1 MSCITVLFTSKT
13 HTGQLF
19 AINRTEIFL
28 KHKHQIMKLTLLT
41 LLSGVILMAATSCGP
56 GKKLRASTAQNDSL
70 RTVISEQ
77 NTKLSGY
84 ENDIS
89 QLNQK
94 NAAATKSTED
104 CLKEKEQIAKKA
116 DELNKTLTDQR
127 NSMEQIRKQAA
138 EALNKFQGSGVEVTT
153 KDGLVYISMQDKLL
167 FNSGSAQ
174 LGKEGKEALSIVG
187 QVLNSNPGV
196 AVTVVGNTDSVAIKK
211 AFKDNWSLST
221 ERANSIVRILRDD
234 YEVDPARLTASGRA
248 KYDPIEDNTTPEGR
262 AKNRRTDIIL
272 NPDLSKLWSLV
283 ETETK

>member
-1 MSCITVLFTSKT
+1 
-13 HTGQLF
+13 
-19 AINRTEIFL
+19 
-28 KHKHQIMKLTLLT
+28 MKATLLT
-41 LLSGVILMAATSCGP
+41 LATGVILMATTSCGT
-56 GKKLRASTAQNDSL
+56 GKKLKASTAQNDSL
-70 RTVISEQ
+70 RTVISDQ

-84 ENDIS
+84 ENDIN

-94 NAAATKSTED
+94 NAATAKSVED
-104 CLKEKEQIAKKA
+104 CNKEKEAISKRA
-116 DELNKTLTDQR
+116 DELNKTLTDQK

-196 AVTVVGNTDSVAIKK
+196 KVTVVGNTDSIDIKK
-211 AFKDNWSLST
+211 AYKDNWSLST
-221 ERANSIVRILRDD
+221 ERANSIVRILRDS
-234 YEVDPARLTASGRA
+234 YEVDPARLTASGRS
-248 KYDPIEDNTTPEGR
+248 KYDPVEDNMSPEGR